1 MKKLLFYFLLLIN
14 SFVGSAAEIQLADPT
29 IYYDEGVYYLTG
41 TLMGNGFRMY
51 QSTDLVHWTLCGNA
65 SEGLALHKN
74 DVFGDK
80 WFWAPKG
87 RDLSRSAIS
96 KEQIARAMDSALRRN
111 VINHAPTPA
120 GLPVSQRMSER
131 YKSCSSRFHYTQ
143 FIAIIYYRT
152 PIKWHGL

>member
-65 SEGLALHKN
+65 SEGMALHKN

-87 RDLSRSAIS
+87 CDLSRSAIS

-111 VINHAPTPA
+111 VINHAPTPS
-120 GLPVSQRMSER
+120 G
-131 YKSCSSRFHYTQ
+131 K
-143 FIAIIYYRT
+143 
-152 PIKWHGL
+152 

>member
-14 SFVGSAAEIQLADPT
+14 SFVGSASEIQLADPT

-41 TLMGNGFRMY
+41 TLMGNGFRIY

-96 KEQIARAMDSALRRN
+96 KEQTTRAMDSALRRN

-120 GLPVSQRMSER
+120 GLPVYQRIAER
-131 YKSCSSRFHYTQ
+131 DKSCLFTFHPTRFIT
-143 FIAIIYYRT
+143 IICLPDT
-152 PIKWHGL
+152 NKNK

>member
-1 MKKLLFYFLLLIN
+1 MKKLFFSFLLLIN

-120 GLPVSQRMSER
+120 GLPVSQRIAER
-131 YKSCSSRFHYTQ
+131 DKSRLFTFHPTR
-143 FIAIIYYRT
+143 FIAIICLPDT
-152 PIKWHGL
+152 NKNK

>member
-1 MKKLLFYFLLLIN
+1 MKKLFFSFLLLIN

-87 RDLSRSAIS
+87 CDLSRSAIS

-120 GLPVSQRMSER
+120 GLPVSQRIAER
-131 YKSCSSRFHYTQ
+131 DKSRLFTFHPTRFIT
-143 FIAIIYYRT
+143 IICLPDT
-152 PIKWHGL
+152 NKNK

>member
-120 GLPVSQRMSER
+120 GLPVSLRIAER
-131 YKSCSSRFHYTQ
+131 DKSCLFTFHPTR
-143 FIAIIYYRT
+143 FIAIICLPDT
-152 PIKWHGL
+152 NKNK